1 VVPVDPPIFS
11 RAGAGRVGS
20 NLRPAARRAA
30 YLAKLLRQNLL
41 VILTIMDSGGPVG
54 DVSEVA
60 GALRVAVGLVV
71 RKLRQAPFEGELTLA
86 ESSALSRL
94 ERGGPATSS
103 DLARLDRIS
112 PQSMGVTVAALL
124 ERGLIERSRDPEDGR
139 RIVLS
144 ITEAGRRM
152 VHDKRGARTEQIAS
166 ALRNGFSEDELGQ
179 LKAAAVLLERLAE
192 KL

>member
-1 VVPVDPPIFS
+1 MGSVDAVP
-11 RAGAGRVGS
+11 
-20 NLRPAARRAA
+20 
-30 YLAKLLRQNLL
+30 
-41 VILTIMDSGGPVG
+41 

-60 GALRVAVGLVV
+60 GAVRVTVGLLV
-71 RKLRQAPFEGELTLA
+71 RKMRQPLNEGELTIA
-86 ESSALSRL
+86 ESSALARL

-124 ERGLIERSRDPEDGR
+124 ERALIERSRDPEDGR

-144 ITEAGRRM
+144 ITEAGRRT
-152 VHDKRGARTEQIAS
+152 VHDKRGARTEQIAA

-179 LKAAAVLLERLAE
+179 LRAAAVLIERLAE